1 MPLLRSTLTF
11 FLWLAAV
18 LLASG
23 EPSAVRVV
31 SQTVGTDELLLALAE
46 PSQIAA
52 LSHLARESVYSAV
65 ADEAKNYP
73 QLSPTCDLEGALQFH
88 PTLILCAN
96 YSRVELV
103 TQARRAGLKVI
114 VFEKYR
120 TIEDA
125 YENLR
130 LLARELGPTAE
141 AKAERIIADCERR
154 IADLRKRLEGAKPLR
169 VIAPSTYGLIPGDDS
184 TFQDL
189 CDHAGAENLAFT
201 LGKLHGHAVPP
212 NEQMLTWPVDRV
224 VLSGD
229 NAEKALAVF
238 RQTPP
243 YLFMPAVK
251 EGRVALLKHYQLS
264 CVSHRRVDGYEQLA
278 RALYPERFP

>member
-1 MPLLRSTLTF
+1 MTTLRTTF
-11 FLWLAAV
+11 TFLLWLAAG
-18 LLASG
+18 LMARC
-23 EPSAVRVV
+23 EQADVRVI

-52 LSHLARESVYSAV
+52 LSHLSREAVYCAV

-73 QLSPTCDLEGALQFH
+73 QLSATCDLEGALKFR

-96 YSRVELV
+96 YSRIELV

-120 TIEDA
+120 TIEDS
-125 YENLR
+125 YGNLR
-130 LLARELGPTAE
+130 LLARELGPVAE
-141 AKAERIIADCERR
+141 AKAERIIANCEWR
-154 IADLRKRLEGAKPLR
+154 IADLHKRLEGAKPVR
-169 VIAPSTYGLIPGDDS
+169 VIAPSTYGIIPGDDS

-201 LGKLHGHAVPP
+201 LGKLHGHAAPP
-212 NEQMLTWPVDRV
+212 NEQMLAWPVDRV

-229 NAEKALAVF
+229 NAEKALSVF
-238 RQTPP
+238 RTIPP
-243 YLFMPAVK
+243 YQYMTAVK

-264 CVSHRRVDGYEQLA
+264 CVTHYRIAGYEQLA
-278 RALYPERFP
+278 RALHPECFP

>member
-1 MPLLRSTLTF
+1 
-11 FLWLAAV
+11 
-18 LLASG
+18 
-23 EPSAVRVV
+23 
-31 SQTVGTDELLLALAE
+31 LAE

-73 QLSPTCDLEGALQFH
+73 QLSPTCDLEGALKYR

-96 YSRVELV
+96 YSRAELV

-120 TIEDA
+120 TIEDS

-130 LLARELGPTAE
+130 LLSRELGPSAE
-141 AKAERIIADCERR
+141 AKAECIITNCERR
-154 IADLRKRLEGAKPLR
+154 IADLRKRLEGAKPVR
-169 VIAPSTYGLIPGDDS
+169 VIAPSTFGLIPGDDS

-189 CDHAGAENLAFT
+189 CDHAGAENLAST
-201 LGKLHGHAVPP
+201 LGHLHGHAVPP

-229 NAEKALAVF
+229 NAEQALAVF

-243 YLFMPAVK
+243 YQFMPAVK
-251 EGRVALLKHYQLS
+251 EGRVALLKHYQMS
-264 CVSHRRVDGYEQLA
+264 CVSHYRIAGYEQLA
-278 RALYPERFP
+278 RALHPERFP

>member
-1 MPLLRSTLTF
+1 MKNTVLLFALFLLRLM
-11 FLWLAAV
+11 AQVAE
-18 LLASG
+18 AG
-23 EPSAVRVV
+23 PVRVV
-31 SQTVGTDELLLALAE
+31 SQTVGTDELLLALAA

-52 LSHLARESVYSAV
+52 LSHLSREAIYSAT
-65 ADEAKNYP
+65 AEEAKGYP
-73 QLSPTCDLEGALQFH
+73 QLSLNCDLEGALKFQ

-130 LLARELGPTAE
+130 LLARELGLDAE
-141 AKAERIIADCERR
+141 AKAERIIANCESR
-154 IADLRKRLEGAKPLR
+154 IAVLHKRLEGVKPVR
-169 VIAPSTYGLIPGDDS
+169 VIAPSTYGMIPGDDS

-189 CDHAGAENLAFT
+189 CDHAGAENLGYT
-201 LGKLHGHAVPP
+201 LGGLHGHEAQP
-212 NEQMLTWPVDRV
+212 NEKMLTWPVDRV

-229 NAEKALAVF
+229 NPETALAVF
-238 RQTPP
+238 RKISP
-243 YLFMPAVK
+243 YQFMSAVK
-251 EGRVALLKHYQLS
+251 EGRVALVKYYQLS
-264 CVSHRRVDGYEQLA
+264 CVSHRRIDGYEQLA
-278 RALYPERFP
+278 QALHPECFP